1 MKEETMSLLQEK
13 VAIVTGASSGIGR
26 AIATRFAAEGAKV
39 VVADVRE
46 EPIEGGP
53 STLDVIR
60 EAGGDASFIPTDV
73 SSWQAIDN
81 VVGETVRRYGRL
93 DVMVNNAAIYTSTS
107 LLDTSEAQW
116 RRVMAV
122 NLDGVFFGCKRAI
135 QQMLAQECRGE
146 ARGRIINLASQH
158 GMVACPGDPAYGVS
172 KAAIAHLTRQIA
184 VDYAKDE
191 IVCNAIAPGKVLTGR
206 TDIGID
212 PDQLAYSRSRTPWPR
227 LGEPKDIAGTATF
240 LASDMATYLTGVNLL
255 VDGGWMAG

>member
-1 MKEETMSLLQEK
+1 MSLLQEK

-39 VVADVRE
+39 VVADPRDT
-46 EPIEGGP
+46 PIEGGA
-53 STLDVIR
+53 STLDLIR
-60 EAGGDASFIPTDV
+60 EAGGEGMFVATDV
-73 SSWQAIDN
+73 SRWDAVDSL
-81 VVGETVRRYGRL
+81 VGDTVARYGRL
-93 DVMVNNAAIYTSTS
+93 DIMVNNAAIYTSTS
-107 LLDTSEAQW
+107 LLDTTEDQW

-135 QQMLAQECRGE
+135 QQMLAQEARGE
-146 ARGRIINLASQH
+146 AQGRIINLASQH

-172 KAAIAHLTRQIA
+172 KAAVAHLTRQIA
-184 VDYAKDE
+184 ADYAKDR

-227 LGEPKDIAGTATF
+227 LGEPKDIAGTAVF
-240 LASDMATYLTGVNLL
+240 LASEMATYLTGATLL
-255 VDGGWMAG
+255 VDGGWMAS